1 MAELKFVRKAI
12 AMAASANSM
21 KSVWDMKKQELTDE
35 LEHHGVNVNPK
46 ITVPELREM
55 LKEVRGPTGKDPMCK
70 YNQMKVAELR
80 HETRLLLG
88 YLPDQQTHGAL
99 LRAIRRH
106 ITAEPGGTNTFMAFG
121 EHSDKTFGWVQA
133 LKPQYCHWARNEAR
147 DNSECSDHL
156 KRFATFLESAA
167 PKTEAKQE
175 AKTEDPKPAAKWQVK
190 KEQSN
195 PKPWPQNNKMAAAV
209 PAGTEE
215 DSEELIRDQ
224 QNEVPP
230 QWDGEDSSLA
240 EYIMRTKAFKQMEKI
255 RETASMKS
263 SQAGHSWTAV
273 NCMEDTTS
281 KRKP

>member
-1 MAELKFVRKAI
+1 VKKAI

-21 KSVWDMKKQELTDE
+21 KSVWDMKKQELIEE
-35 LEHHGVNVNPK
+35 LEYHGVKVNHK

-55 LKEVRGPTGKDPMCK
+55 LKETRGPTGKDPMCK

-88 YLPDQQTHGAL
+88 YLPDQQTQGAL

-106 ITAEPGGTNTFMAFG
+106 ITAEPGGTNTIMAFG

-133 LKPQYCHWARNEAR
+133 LKPQYCHWAMNEAR
-147 DNSECSDHL
+147 DNSECSDYL
-156 KRFATFLESAA
+156 KRFAAFLETTTT
-167 PKTEAKQE
+167 PKTEVKQE
-175 AKTEDPKPAAKWQVK
+175 AKTEKPKPAEKWQVK
-190 KEQSN
+190 KEQSSSSN
-195 PKPWPQNNKMAAAV
+195 PKPWPQNDKMAAAV

-224 QNEVPP
+224 KEGPP

-240 EYIMRTKAFKQMEKI
+240 EYIMRTKAYKQMEKI

-273 NCMEDTTS
+273 NRMEDTTS